1 MRFRSWLP
9 VLGYG
14 TLAAALLACLWL
26 ISLVP
31 LRTQWGRELT
41 GAAVAIV
48 ALVVGLRLA
57 QRPPP
62 MQGPAPEAGVVAA
75 TAAPSSPR
83 DVPTLLSDPTPGDAA
98 AGSTIPD
105 DAGLSMREREVLR
118 LLAEGLSN
126 KALARALGVS
136 ENTIKTHLANVYAKL
151 GVGKRTEAL
160 AAARR
165 LGLDR
170 HG

>member
-14 TLAAALLACLWL
+14 ALAAALLACLWL

-31 LRTQWGRELT
+31 LRSQWGRELT

-57 QRPPP
+57 QRPEPARSIA
-62 MQGPAPEAGVVAA
+62 PAPGVAEAPRADATVASLPSA
-75 TAAPSSPR
+75 TALP
-83 DVPTLLSDPTPGDAA
+83 DAA
-98 AGSTIPD
+98 AN
-105 DAGLSMREREVLR
+105 DAGLSMREREVLG

-126 KALARALGVS
+126 KELARALGVS
-136 ENTIKTHLANVYAKL
+136 ENTIKTHLANLYAKL

-170 HG
+170 SG

>member
-14 TLAAALLACLWL
+14 ALAAALLACLWL

-31 LRTQWGRELT
+31 LRAQWGRELT

-48 ALVVGLRLA
+48 ALVVGWRLA
-57 QRPPP
+57 QRPE
-62 MQGPAPEAGVVAA
+62 PAARPA
-75 TAAPSSPR
+75 AAPS
-83 DVPTLLSDPTPGDAA
+83 VQEVAA
-98 AGSTIPD
+98 A
-105 DAGLSMREREVLR
+105 DAGAAAVAAPPADLAASLSMREREVLG
-118 LLAEGLSN
+118 LLADGLSN
-126 KALARALGVS
+126 KELARALGVS
-136 ENTIKTHLANVYAKL
+136 ENTIKTHVANLYAKL

-170 HG
+170 PG

>member
-14 TLAAALLACLWL
+14 ALAAALLVCLWL

-31 LRTQWGRELT
+31 LRTHWGRELT
-41 GAAVAIV
+41 GAAIAIV

-62 MQGPAPEAGVVAA
+62 MARPAPASGSAAETAA
-75 TAAPSSPR
+75 TAAT
-83 DVPTLLSDPTPGDAA
+83 DGLPTPLSGAPTSAA
-98 AGSTIPD
+98 VASETGPG
-105 DAGLSMREREVLR
+105 DAGLSMREREVLQ
-118 LLAEGLSN
+118 LLAQGLSN
-126 KALARALGVS
+126 KALARSLGVS

-165 LGLDR
+165 LGLDQR
-170 HG
+170 G